1 MLIAIDTSVLVAAAV
16 AVHPDHERAAECFA
30 GARSE
35 GNSACVSL
43 HAMAETYSVLTKLPL
58 VDRILPPAARAYLEA
73 LRGFVSMVAIT
84 EPVYLEAIDRCAT
97 RGLGSG
103 AVFDAIHLVA
113 AEAAGAELMLTFN
126 ERDFSRLATTG
137 SPRVASS
144 V

>member
-1 MLIAIDTSVLVAAAV
+1 
-16 AVHPDHERAAECFA
+16 
-30 GARSE
+30 
-35 GNSACVSL
+35 
-43 HAMAETYSVLTKLPL
+43 MAETYSVLTKLPL
-58 VDRILPPAARAYLEA
+58 VDRILPPAARAYLAA
-73 LRGFVSMVAIT
+73 LRGFVSTVAIT
-84 EPVYLEAIDRCAT
+84 EPMYLEALDRCAT